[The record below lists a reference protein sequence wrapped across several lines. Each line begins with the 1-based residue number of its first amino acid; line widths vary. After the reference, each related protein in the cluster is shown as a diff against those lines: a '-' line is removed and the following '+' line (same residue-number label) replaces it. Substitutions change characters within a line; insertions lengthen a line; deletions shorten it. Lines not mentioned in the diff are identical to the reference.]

1 MSRDPSVFRASA
13 WDAFTSAS
21 RAAIDAPDAESA
33 LLKITGASKALLG
46 DKDAYLRPGA
56 LKEGERHYS
65 ISGIFL
71 ISPSRRENVLVAED
85 GFPPEQHRL
94 RIPIEH
100 GHPGWMVKHQKPLLL
115 ANTDNHNDF
124 KQILKTSRMGSVVF
138 APLFWK
144 GEMFGQIVTAS
155 QARDTYSEADLAVQI
170 AFGDLAAA
178 VFVAHGGSTLLDG
191 ID

>member
-1 MSRDPSVFRASA
+1 MSRDLSVFRATA

-33 LLKITGASKALLG
+33 LLKITGASKVLLG

-71 ISPSRRENVLVAED
+71 ISGSRRENILIAED
-85 GFPPEQHRL
+85 GFPAEQHRL

-100 GHPGWMVKHQKPLLL
+100 GHPGWVVKQKKPLLL
-115 ANTDNHNDF
+115 ANTDEHNEF
-124 KQILKTSRMGSVVF
+124 QQILKTSRMGSVVF

-155 QARDTYSEADLAVQI
+155 QARNTYSDADLTIQI
-170 AFGDLAAA
+170 AFADLAAA
-178 VFVAHGGSTLLDG
+178 AFVAHGGTAALDRLE
-191 ID
+191 

>member
-1 MSRDPSVFRASA
+1 MSRDLNAFRATA
-13 WDAFTSAS
+13 WGAFASAS

-33 LLKITGASKALLG
+33 LLKITSASKALLG
-46 DKDAYLRPGA
+46 DKEAYLRPGS

-71 ISPSRRENVLVAED
+71 ISPSRRENVLVAEN
-85 GFPPEQHRL
+85 GFPAEQHRL

-100 GHPGWMVKHQKPLLL
+100 GHPGWLVKHQKPLLL
-115 ANTDNHNDF
+115 ANTDDHNDF

-138 APLFWK
+138 APMFWK
-144 GEMFGQIVTAS
+144 GQMFGQIVTAS
-155 QARDTYSEADLAVQI
+155 QARNTYSEPDLDIQI
-170 AFGDLAAA
+170 AFGNLAAA
-178 VFVAHGGSTLLDG
+178 TFIAHGGSALLNG